1 MLKVLDKPS
10 NVTQGQTQWPGRPI
24 TMLTSWCQLKEQ
36 GLGVSTSVYHLDWSR
51 TGPVAKCHQV
61 PVNVCRNALYAHQL
75 ATTFSARGS
84 PAAERQTRPAL
95 GKMEGRGFDTG
106 KGEEGGKR
114 FLELIKYVQEWKL
127 PASILVLLDKLL
139 HCRLRF
145 LLQC

>member
-1 MLKVLDKPS
+1 MLTKCQRQHSCSVAFSYSASIGCQYHFALACLSRGWGGGRVIKVLDKPS

-24 TMLTSWCQLKEQ
+24 TMLSSWYQLKEQ

-95 GKMEGRGFDTG
+95 
-106 KGEEGGKR
+106 
-114 FLELIKYVQEWKL
+114 V
-127 PASILVLLDKLL
+127 
-139 HCRLRF
+139 
-145 LLQC
+145 